1 LATEETKYVTLAEA
15 VFLHIRLMRLLGER
29 RYGVFDRALVESTLA
44 RPQQA
49 AAFEKADLI
58 RQAATLCFGL
68 IKNHPW
74 VGGNKRTAT
83 AVTDEFLFR
92 NGYEVEAPTAE
103 TVEMVLAVEGGRL
116 GVDEIENWLRAR
128 VRPIIGRSRS

>member
-1 LATEETKYVTLAEA
+1 MATEMRYVSYPEA
-15 VFLHIRLMRLLGER
+15 VFIHVRLMRLVGEER
-29 RYGVFDRALVESTLA
+29 CGIFDRTLIESALS

-49 AAFEKADLI
+49 AVYEGADLF

-83 AVTDEFLFR
+83 AIMDEFLFR
-92 NGYEVEAPTAE
+92 NGVELMAGAAGI
-103 TVEMVLAVEGGRL
+103 VEMVLAVEADRWGIG
-116 GVDEIENWLRAR
+116 EIESWLHRH
-128 VRPIIGRSRS
+128 SRNTHA

>member
-1 LATEETKYVTLAEA
+1 MAIEDVVYIDYAEA
-15 VFLHIRLMRLLGER
+15 ALAHIELMRFFGEPLF
-29 RYGVFDRALVESTLA
+29 GVFDRALVESALS

-49 AAFEKADLI
+49 AAYEDADLI

-83 AVTDEFLFR
+83 ALVIRFLVK
-92 NGYEVEAPTAE
+92 NGARLKSSTKENVEL
-103 TVEMVLAVEGGRL
+103 VLAVESDRWR
-116 GVDEIENWLRAR
+116 VDEIDAWLREHV
-128 VRPIIGRSRS
+128 VRSI

>member
-1 LATEETKYVTLAEA
+1 LATEVRYVSYPEA
-15 VFLHIRLMRLLGER
+15 VFIHIRLMRLVGEER
-29 RYGVFDRALVESTLA
+29 CGIFDRTLIESALS

-49 AAFEKADLI
+49 AIYEGADLF

-83 AVTDEFLFR
+83 AIMDEFLFS
-92 NGYEVEAPTAE
+92 NGVELMAKADGV
-103 TVEMVLAVEGGRL
+103 VEMVLAVESDRWGIG
-116 GVDEIENWLRAR
+116 EIDSWLRR
-128 VRPIIGRSRS
+128 HSRNIQT

>member
-1 LATEETKYVTLAEA
+1 MRYVSYPEA
-15 VFLHIRLMRLLGER
+15 VFIHVRLMRLVGEER
-29 RYGVFDRALVESTLA
+29 CGIFDRTLIESALS

-49 AAFEKADLI
+49 SVYEGADLF

-83 AVTDEFLFR
+83 AIMDEFLFR
-92 NGYEVEAPTAE
+92 NGVELMADATGI
-103 TVEMVLAVEGGRL
+103 VEMALAVEADRWGIG
-116 GVDEIENWLRAR
+116 EIELWLHRHSVNIHA
-128 VRPIIGRSRS
+128 

>member
-1 LATEETKYVTLAEA
+1 VRYISYPEA
-15 VFLHIRLMRLLGER
+15 VFIHVRLMRLAGEER
-29 RYGVFDRALVESTLA
+29 CGIFDRTLIESALS

-49 AAFEKADLI
+49 AVYEGADLF

-83 AVTDEFLFR
+83 AIMDEFLFR
-92 NGYEVEAPTAE
+92 NGVELMAEVAGM
-103 TVEMVLAVEGGRL
+103 VEMVLAVEADRWGIG
-116 GVDEIENWLRAR
+116 EIESWLHRH
-128 VRPIIGRSRS
+128 SRNIHA

>member
-1 LATEETKYVTLAEA
+1 MATEGAKYITLAEA
-15 VFLHIRLMRLLGER
+15 IFLHIRLMRLLGER
-29 RYGVFDRALVESTLA
+29 RYGVFDRALIESALA

-49 AAFEKADLI
+49 AAFENADLI
-58 RQAATLCFGL
+58 RQAATLYLGL

-92 NGYEVEAPTAE
+92 NGYEVAATSAALP
-103 TVEMVLAVEGGRL
+103 
-116 GVDEIENWLRAR
+116 
-128 VRPIIGRSRS
+128 RSA

>member
-1 LATEETKYVTLAEA
+1 MATDTTRYLTFVEVIIEHLE
-15 VFLHIRLMRLLGER
+15 LMVRLGET
-29 RYGVFDRALVESTLA
+29 RYGVFDRALLQSALA

-49 AAFEKADLI
+49 AAYENADLPS
-58 RQAATLCFGL
+58 QAATLCFGL

-92 NGYEVEAPTAE
+92 NGYEVTATAAE
-103 TVEMVLAVEGGRL
+103 TVEMVLAVEGDRW
-116 GVDEIENWLRAR
+116 GVEEVESWLRE
-128 VRPIIGRSRS
+128 RSKLIPAHSQE